1 MGVDSQVLCIHLKRR
16 RVLIKDVQHEKRITV
31 IETGSQLLGNVIA
44 HSLRNSV
51 TIFNKNH
58 NKRPA
63 IFTRSTQL
71 AIILKKFT
79 KQEIG
84 DIDSVNFFI

>member
-1 MGVDSQVLCIHLKRR
+1 MN
-16 RVLIKDVQHEKRITV
+16 KDVQHEKRISV

-44 HSLRNSV
+44 HSLRNTVIS
-51 TIFNKNH
+51 FNKNN

-63 IFTRSTQL
+63 VFTRSTQL

-79 KQEIG
+79 RQEIS
-84 DIDSVNFFI
+84 DKENLESVIKFKRDLKIILVSI